1 MKNSF
6 KTKTELS
13 CSGKNYT
20 IFDISKIKGVEEL
33 PYSIKILLENL
44 VRNEDDL
51 TVSKDDISMKE
62 PRPRNNATTAR
73 ANTLS
78 PCNTDREQI
87 TPCTL

>member
-51 TVSKDDISMKE
+51 TVSKDDISAVINWHEHATKKE
-62 PRPRNNATTAR
+62 IAYRPASCLLYTSPSPRDPM
-73 ANTLS
+73 
-78 PCNTDREQI
+78 
-87 TPCTL
+87 